1 MSSVSGSAT
10 AQLPVRFVLNRE
22 VPNEA
27 AQRSREAARQLA
39 AKRRVKH
46 EVELLSLEYSKVLL
60 ERHIQEAL
68 DPKTDPRLRRDLRN
82 DVLNRG
88 IGKVTEQPDEDAQK
102 KPSAENFLE
111 FLAGIS
117 RVASANEQAQRTLGH
132 TPKDVTPTGPV
143 STDLEGFFIEVDQEN
158 GDGNL

>member
-1 MSSVSGSAT
+1 M
-10 AQLPVRFVLNRE
+10 
-22 VPNEA
+22 
-27 AQRSREAARQLA
+27 
-39 AKRRVKH
+39 
-46 EVELLSLEYSKVLL
+46 
-60 ERHIQEAL
+60 
-68 DPKTDPRLRRDLRN
+68 
-82 DVLNRG
+82 LNRG